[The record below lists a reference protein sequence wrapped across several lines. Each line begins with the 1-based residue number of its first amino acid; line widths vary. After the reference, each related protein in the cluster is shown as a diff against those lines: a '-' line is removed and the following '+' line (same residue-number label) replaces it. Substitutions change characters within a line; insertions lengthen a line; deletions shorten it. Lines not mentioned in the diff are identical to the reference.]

1 MSAHRDA
8 FDWDWEAA
16 ARAEELRLDIAHE
29 ASFAPSTAR
38 EIQRSLDLDDCPSCD
53 VLRLA
58 GLHCP
63 NCGAPLCSADRA
75 CVARAHDRNCPTA
88 IAEELTELRK
98 RRRDHCDGC
107 GKQTTVTDVWI
118 DGTPTT
124 LCQPCVLA
132 ALTAEGEHLGNY
144 FGWDIE

>member
-63 NCGAPLCSADRA
+63 NCGAFWRP
-75 CVARAHDRNCPTA
+75 
-88 IAEELTELRK
+88 
-98 RRRDHCDGC
+98 
-107 GKQTTVTDVWI
+107 
-118 DGTPTT
+118 TPTVAFSNDADVRCCRCGDDG
-124 LCQPCVLA
+124 L
-132 ALTAEGEHLGNY
+132 NY
-144 FGWDIE
+144 VYFDDPVFCGACITNRSVCEDTCGPARGAQCP